1 MVSVNEVVQEWL
13 QLVKHAVDN
22 IQPVL
27 ERKDMND
34 FAQEIQGSFSLF
46 PISQQ
51 CPLNGIKR

>member
-1 MVSVNEVVQEWL
+1 MVSVNEGVQEWL

-34 FAQEIQGSFSLF
+34 FVQEIQGSF
-46 PISQQ
+46 
-51 CPLNGIKR
+51 